1 MSEQV
6 LRKVADITSF
16 TIFYRALESIS
27 TLPPDDDFR
36 RAKFLHQSRGNRL
49 ASAQLLPGKFL
60 WGSWRVHVYLK
71 DATHSSGRQQKIDAV
86 YM

>member
-27 TLPPDDDFR
+27 TLPPDDGFR
-36 RAKFLHQSRGNRL
+36 RAKFLHQSRRNRL
-49 ASAQLLPGKFL
+49 ASAQLLPSKFL
-60 WGSWRVHVYLK
+60 WVLGGFMSTWKTQHTVPVGNRK
-71 DATHSSGRQQKIDAV
+71 SNS
-86 YM
+86 